1 MKKNKKINIAI
12 IGIGI
17 MGIKHLESINKC
29 SNVNV
34 TAIIDKD
41 KKKFLKLNLK
51 SNYYENINEAF
62 ENHKIDGAIIAT
74 PNSEHL
80 KNSLDIIEKKC
91 PLLIEKPI
99 TTDSKDA
106 IKIKNFSKKQNVG
119 VLVGHHRRHNP
130 IIKKAYNLI
139 NTSTIGDI
147 RTVHINCQMY
157 KPDEYYESSTWKKE
171 KGAGP
176 VFVNL
181 IHDLDLMNY
190 FCGDIESVCA
200 QMHPAKRG
208 YINEDVCGAL
218 LRFKN
223 GIIGTLLVSDS
234 VVSPWSWEMTS
245 KENDIYPSTEETCYF
260 FGGSKGSLS
269 LPNLKVWKHKHKR
282 HWFNP
287 IIEKQYSCK
296 MTDPLVNQI
305 NHFCDVINKTIKPI
319 VDPDTAIK
327 TIKVIEA
334 IIESAKRKKVV
345 MID

>member
-1 MKKNKKINIAI
+1 MLRNKKINIALV
-12 IGIGI
+12 GVRI
-17 MGIKHLESINKC
+17 MGMKHLEAIKKC
-29 SNVNV
+29 HNVNV
-34 TAIIDKD
+34 TAIIENN
-41 KKKFLKLNLK
+41 KKQIEKLDLKT
-51 SNYYENINEAF
+51 NYYENISQAF
-62 ENHKIDGAIIAT
+62 KNHKIDGVIIST

-80 KNSLDIIEKKC
+80 KNSLEVIEKNC

-99 TTDSKDA
+99 TTNSEDA
-106 IKIKNFSKKQNVG
+106 LKIKILSNKKNVD

-130 IIKKAYNLI
+130 IIKKAYDII
-139 NTSTIGDI
+139 NRSVIGEI

-157 KPDEYYESSTWKKE
+157 KPDEYFENAKWKKE

-190 FCGDIESVCA
+190 FCGDIESVHA

-208 YINEDVCGAL
+208 YMNEDVCGAL

-234 VVSPWSWEMTS
+234 VASPWSWELTS

-260 FGGSKGSLS
+260 FGGSEGSLS
-269 LPNLKVWKHKHKR
+269 LPSLKVWKHKNKP

-287 IIEKQYSCK
+287 MTEKKYLCK
-296 MTDPLVNQI
+296 MSDPLVNQI
-305 NHFCDVINKTIKPI
+305 NHFCDIINKTAKPI
-319 VDPDTAIK
+319 IDPDVASK
-327 TIKVIEA
+327 TIRVIEA
-334 IIESAKRKKVV
+334 IKESAKIQKTVFV
-345 MID
+345 N